1 MIQNFI
7 DEDYLKGY
15 SPKIISLLFTGETDY
30 SKQKDK
36 ATERVLNTLGQTYD
50 LRNLMPELSLRASGT
65 SISATTLTDEVE
77 DSMNRRR
84 VVIDKITNETSTK
97 TVTLQGS
104 DDGTNYVDVRS
115 LEVLT
120 SDTIVSSSFY
130 ETFKYYRVSVPIIS
144 GTIDFRARLVE
155 TTYDE
160 LFACLWLW
168 FIMISIRKAEGDQFD
183 LMAKEYYMMYEHI
196 LAGVKIYIDSDND
209 GEPDEVSQQSSITMM
224 K

>member
-130 ETFKYYRVSVPIIS
+130 ETFKYYRVSVPIVS

-196 LAGVKIYIDSDND
+196 LAGIKIYLDTNND
-209 GEPDEVSQQSSITMM
+209 GEPDAVTRQGNLTMTR
-224 K
+224 

>member
-36 ATERVLNTLGQTYD
+36 ATERVLNTLGQTHD
-50 LRNLMPELSLRASGT
+50 LRNLMPELSLRTSGT
-65 SISATTLTDEVE
+65 SISATTLTDGVE

-104 DDGTNYVDVRS
+104 DDGINYVNVRS

-196 LAGVKIYIDSDND
+196 LAGIKIYLDTNND
-209 GEPDEVSQQSSITMM
+209 GEPDAVTQQGNLTMTR
-224 K
+224 

>member
-196 LAGVKIYIDSDND
+196 LAEIKIYLDTNND
-209 GEPDEVSQQSSITMM
+209 GEPDAVTQQGNLTMTR
-224 K
+224 

>member
-50 LRNLMPELSLRASGT
+50 LRNLMPELSLRTSGT
-65 SISATTLTDEVE
+65 SISATTLTDRIE

-84 VVIDKITNETSTK
+84 VVIDKITNTTSTK
-97 TVTLQGS
+97 TITLQGS
-104 DDGTNYVDVRS
+104 DDGTNYVDIRS

-130 ETFKYYRVSVPIIS
+130 ETFKYYRVSVPIVS

-183 LMAKEYYMMYEHI
+183 LMAKEYMSMYENV
-196 LAGVKIYIDSDND
+196 LAEIKIYIDTNND

>member
-50 LRNLMPELSLRASGT
+50 LRNLMPELSLRTSGT
-65 SISATTLTDEVE
+65 SISATTLTDRIE

-84 VVIDKITNETSTK
+84 VVIDKITNTTSTK

-196 LAGVKIYIDSDND
+196 LAEIKIYLDTNND
-209 GEPDEVSQQSSITMM
+209 GEPDAVTQQGNLTMTR
-224 K
+224 

>member
-50 LRNLMPELSLRASGT
+50 LRNLMPELSLRTSGT
-65 SISATTLTDEVE
+65 SISATTLTDRIE

-84 VVIDKITNETSTK
+84 VVIDKITNTTSTK
-97 TVTLQGS
+97 TITLQGS
-104 DDGTNYVDVRS
+104 DDGTNYVDIRS

-130 ETFKYYRVSVPIIS
+130 ETFKYYRVSVPIVS

>member
-50 LRNLMPELSLRASGT
+50 LRNLMPELSLRTSGT
-65 SISATTLTDEVE
+65 SISATTLTDKVE

-196 LAGVKIYIDSDND
+196 LAGIKIYLDTNND
-209 GEPDEVSQQSSITMM
+209 GEPDAVTQQGNLTMTR
-224 K
+224 

>member
-130 ETFKYYRVSVPIIS
+130 ETFKYYRVSVPIVS

>member
-50 LRNLMPELSLRASGT
+50 LRNLMPELSLRSVGT
-65 SISATTLTDEVE
+65 SISETTLTDRIE

-84 VVIDKITNETSTK
+84 VVIDKITNTTSTK

-104 DDGTNYVDVRS
+104 DDGTNYVVVRS

-130 ETFKYYRVSVPIIS
+130 ETFKYYRVSVPIVS

-168 FIMISIRKAEGDQFD
+168 FIMISIRKTEGDQFD
-183 LMAKEYYMMYEHI
+183 LMAKEYYMMYEQI
-196 LAGVKIYIDSDND
+196 LAGIKIYLDTNND
-209 GEPDEVSQQSSITMM
+209 GEPDAVTQQGNLTMTR
-224 K
+224 